1 MPSYIARTDDG
12 TYLFGHEALNYGS
25 NVHSVKLRLR
35 DNEYLDALGIDA
47 EKAAHLLIDEAI
59 RRSLVVLRNENALS
73 AEFASLTVSIN
84 VGCTPAFNLTQRL
97 RLRDICLGLGLT
109 VRLVNLVEEPV
120 AAAFELGLSGAASQ
134 GRMMVIDIGG
144 GTLDVAVL
152 RMGASG
158 ADCVIFATGGVDLG
172 GDKYTDKIVER
183 LREEIASDCGVEPAD
198 LVLSRQDE
206 TRIWNSAEDAKLR
219 LSIQHSATVALTT
232 GRGISIIT
240 RDWFRTA
247 TAPLTADRRRLRPR
261 RLPTGT
267 SDVGPRG
274 RIDPLP
280 VGLRFGRTAW
290 VVLRPSHALAR
301 R

>member
-1 MPSYIARTDDG
+1 MTARIYSVMKPELRLD
-12 TYLFGHEALNYGS
+12 
-25 NVHSVKLRLR
+25 VHSVKLRLR

-152 RMGASG
+152 RMGAS
-158 ADCVIFATGGVDLG
+158 
-172 GDKYTDKIVER
+172 
-183 LREEIASDCGVEPAD
+183 
-198 LVLSRQDE
+198 
-206 TRIWNSAEDAKLR
+206 
-219 LSIQHSATVALTT
+219 SAT
-232 GRGISIIT
+232 RGSFAST
-240 RDWFRTA
+240 
-247 TAPLTADRRRLRPR
+247 DRR
-261 RLPTGT
+261 
-267 SDVGPRG
+267 
-274 RIDPLP
+274 
-280 VGLRFGRTAW
+280 
-290 VVLRPSHALAR
+290 AR
-301 R
+301 RSLAATSTAAEIQWSSRSRRMRE